1 MSSIHR
7 MFQLVEEP
15 TTDIVPQIRKTAL
28 GIIREPVFAGRPG
41 RFWNMESGPIQQNA
55 YLVPQRRNDK
65 IIEQKKNKQADEQRK
80 QLQFE
85 RQLPLDTIVADS
97 RQVYMGRMHKNIL
110 PTEIDK
116 NAPRL
121 TRMLKTKQARLL
133 VDPLVHEHVYPE
145 YISMERTVYDRNHD
159 KMSLDGTDSSE
170 R

>member
-7 MFQLVEEP
+7 MFHLVEEP
-15 TTDIVPQIRKTAL
+15 TTDIVPQIRRTAL
-28 GIIREPVFAGRPG
+28 GILREPVFSGRPG
-41 RFWNMESGPIQQNA
+41 RLWNMESGPIQQNA
-55 YLVPQRRNDK
+55 YIQPQRRNDK
-65 IIEQKKNKQADEQRK
+65 IIEQKKNKKADDQRK

-97 RQVYMGRMHKNIL
+97 RQAYVGRMHKNIL
-110 PTEIDK
+110 PTEIDG

-121 TRMLKTKQARLL
+121 TRMMKTKQARLL
-133 VDPLVHEHVYPE
+133 VDPLVHDHIHKD

-159 KMSLDGTDSSE
+159 KMGLDATESTE